1 MQATVKKTTDS
12 HKKTERKTK
21 DESPKTSQD
30 DKAKYGAA
38 TPRSFVQKSSTAD
51 IYGQKKRVP
60 SASVRAP
67 KKSLTT
73 SYTPNNASPMANLL
87 KSTSSTN
94 QINSEKA
101 KKTSKTVDKSSRFTS
116 TPRIRDFNT
125 NSPIAK
131 RKLNMDMK
139 KEKSFTKDVKDIT
152 IAKEKVKNEKVKVE
166 KDGERQRT
174 KTRTLDESEV
184 KILTGID
191 NNVEMMN
198 LSKKLSAK
206 PKAFYVDLEDE
217 KPAPTKKPPP
227 PKKIPSDEDISY
239 EDDFESYESDFDSY
253 HSSSGEHHESG
264 TDEKEQD
271 DDDDDAE
278 EPVETKEV
286 KDEESMLDSGNFDLR
301 DRSANKLKP
310 VVLDF
315 ILETAE
321 GGEKPSSLTDE
332 GFQEMSSSSAV
343 SSIRTVH
350 TDVIE
355 RPLFIDFTKSKEN
368 RRKKRIGDLL
378 RQRAKDLLSIITLHE
393 MSYSL
398 FEMKPISYDLYM
410 ATFGRSNYTQ
420 IAIQTFED
428 GITEEVQTDEIES
441 AHKWTQHPV
450 EFTKNDICIKQKV
463 SSRKFSKNTEDYLTK
478 FTFLTTN
485 NVNVEQNNEINLDEN
500 YKMDP
505 LRIYFEQKD
514 GVGPSEM
521 LPYETYKSKLKNND
535 YNSHRLGKFL
545 KRCESRISNILN
557 ENNGNTELSQLNISN
572 LPFSKGYVSV
582 STKNITTESI
592 SFLTKTKISKMHF
605 SDTNSNLLM
614 TVHRTDQNAT
624 LKKCTICLWD
634 ISVATREP
642 LKLLTAID
650 NVCKGRLRGNSDGY
664 FVAALDDGS
673 VHLWDLSEDPTW
685 RDDVASETEPTKL
698 VEINE
703 KGLTEVEKD
712 REWNNR
718 NRNIGLDKPCIQCAL
733 QSCAYTNSAFN
744 MSNGDVTDY
753 IVGLEV
759 TGDVHC
765 IISQEGGRRILGQV
779 VALQSI
785 GVLTIWSIVQQKSK
799 TIPPDIG
806 KAFWSKMKL
815 EKLQTINL
823 MEHIDIPINEQ
834 NDETKPD
841 FNLHA
846 AKRRILNRKQE
857 KTIIKNVVS
866 RPKSAMSFDF
876 DSDRP
881 ASAASGKMK
890 RVLSVEKNVSKYW
903 ECGVVCRDLKVMKWK
918 DREYYLVAKN
928 CGEVL
933 CCRRILGTV
942 KVNTFCIAND
952 ASSVNC
958 IEVSFHELP
967 YFLAATDTGTISVCS
982 LIENRVLLTLDCRN
996 IQPREMD
1003 MEKYRSDHKGRYIS
1017 SSTVTKSSRIS
1028 VTSLSWSHINPCC
1041 IFACLQDESM
1051 VQWEL
1056 SHSDIHAKWAGD
1068 AVASA
1073 CIAADS
1079 SLRVSPSLFYFVSL
1093 LKVALEEV
1101 PALSDNLRND
1111 GYDRTANKETDYL
1124 MGVGDLRFRDWADK
1138 GVGDLGIGEGWW
1150 EDKD

>member
-1 MQATVKKTTDS
+1 
-12 HKKTERKTK
+12 
-21 DESPKTSQD
+21 
-30 DKAKYGAA
+30 
-38 TPRSFVQKSSTAD
+38 
-51 IYGQKKRVP
+51 
-60 SASVRAP
+60 
-67 KKSLTT
+67 
-73 SYTPNNASPMANLL
+73 
-87 KSTSSTN
+87 
-94 QINSEKA
+94 
-101 KKTSKTVDKSSRFTS
+101 
-116 TPRIRDFNT
+116 
-125 NSPIAK
+125 
-131 RKLNMDMK
+131 
-139 KEKSFTKDVKDIT
+139 
-152 IAKEKVKNEKVKVE
+152 
-166 KDGERQRT
+166 
-174 KTRTLDESEV
+174 
-184 KILTGID
+184 
-191 NNVEMMN
+191 
-198 LSKKLSAK
+198 
-206 PKAFYVDLEDE
+206 
-217 KPAPTKKPPP
+217 
-227 PKKIPSDEDISY
+227 
-239 EDDFESYESDFDSY
+239 
-253 HSSSGEHHESG
+253 
-264 TDEKEQD
+264 
-271 DDDDDAE
+271 
-278 EPVETKEV
+278 
-286 KDEESMLDSGNFDLR
+286 
-301 DRSANKLKP
+301 
-310 VVLDF
+310 
-315 ILETAE
+315 
-321 GGEKPSSLTDE
+321 
-332 GFQEMSSSSAV
+332 
-343 SSIRTVH
+343 
-350 TDVIE
+350 
-355 RPLFIDFTKSKEN
+355 
-368 RRKKRIGDLL
+368 
-378 RQRAKDLLSIITLHE
+378 
-393 MSYSL
+393 
-398 FEMKPISYDLYM
+398 MKPISYDLYM

-514 GVGPSEM
+514 GVGPSE
-521 LPYETYKSKLKNND
+521 
-535 YNSHRLGKFL
+535 
-545 KRCESRISNILN
+545 I
-557 ENNGNTELSQLNISN
+557 
-572 LPFSKGYVSV
+572 
-582 STKNITTESI
+582 
-592 SFLTKTKISKMHF
+592 
-605 SDTNSNLLM
+605 
-614 TVHRTDQNAT
+614 
-624 LKKCTICLWD
+624 
-634 ISVATREP
+634 
-642 LKLLTAID
+642 
-650 NVCKGRLRGNSDGY
+650 
-664 FVAALDDGS
+664 S
-673 VHLWDLSEDPTW
+673 VHLWDLSEEPTW

-712 REWNNR
+712 REWNNK

-841 FNLHA
+841 FNLHS

-857 KTIIKNVVS
+857 KSIIKNVGS

-890 RVLSVEKNVSKYW
+890 RMLSVEKNVSKYW

-982 LIENRVLLTLDCRN
+982 LLENRVLLTLDCRN

-1017 SSTVTKSSRIS
+1017 STTVTKSSRFVNHGGRVNMAIGFGFGRPRVANVVPKS
-1028 VTSLSWSHINPCC
+1028 YWPKALLTPTGEVNVHRLSNENRTKEFLI
-1041 IFACLQDESM
+1041 
-1051 VQWEL
+1051 
-1056 SHSDIHAKWAGD
+1056 
-1068 AVASA
+1068 
-1073 CIAADS
+1073 
-1079 SLRVSPSLFYFVSL
+1079 LFEKYLAL
-1093 LKVALEEV
+1093 L
-1101 PALSDNLRND
+1101 
-1111 GYDRTANKETDYL
+1111 
-1124 MGVGDLRFRDWADK
+1124 
-1138 GVGDLGIGEGWW
+1138 
-1150 EDKD
+1150 